1 MFANLELSL
10 LNSLSHEGY
19 CILNIN
25 RIDVVEEDALSQIWE
40 DPTLKGGTVLVLW
53 ELFKANAKTN
63 MAERE
68 IS

>member
-1 MFANLELSL
+1 M
-10 LNSLSHEGY
+10 
-19 CILNIN
+19 NIN

-63 MAERE
+63 MA
-68 IS
+68 